1 MMEVFRTFR
10 FHAARYLPYLDEN
23 HICKKMH
30 GHTFN
35 LTIHVKGK
43 INKTTGFVIDFF
55 DVDTI
60 VKKHII
66 SKIDHK
72 VLNDINNLANPTS
85 EYLCRWIW
93 TNLEEKISGL
103 YKITLSEDHG
113 TGIVYKGE

>member
-1 MMEVFRTFR
+1 MEVFRSFR
-10 FHAARYLPYLDEN
+10 FHAARYLPKLDDS

-43 INKTTGFVIDFF
+43 INNKDGFIIDFF
-55 DVDTI
+55 DIDKI
-60 VKKHII
+60 VNQYVI

-72 VLNDINNLANPTS
+72 ILNEIPQLENPTS
-85 EYLCRWIW
+85 EYLCQWAW
-93 TNLEEKISGL
+93 NQLHN
-103 YKITLSEDHG
+103 KITGLFKIVLSEDHG